1 MAKYMARTE
10 IPKLNEGF
18 EGKVMLCKLGIVRC
32 HAGLPEVKGNK
43 NKSRKP
49 WNICIYIYMYVCI
62 LGKMY
67 LVGFNAI

>member
-32 HAGLPEVKGNK
+32 HSGLPEVKGNK

-49 WNICIYIYMYVCI
+49 WNMYIYIYICIYIYMYVYWGKCI
-62 LGKMY
+62 
-67 LVGFNAI
+67 